1 MARGDAMRKAVQPY
15 EVEGQMNF
23 LDFPEILP
31 ESANPDKL
39 GVDDLE
45 TEEPEVEEL
54 VTKEPEEPDEP
65 EKVENAPI
73 EYDRHTLEGM
83 ISDVREVL
91 ELMSEYWLANQPLTY
106 AKYNMQKQAYEM
118 LLRAH
123 DAEEE
128 RKNET

>member
-1 MARGDAMRKAVQPY
+1 MAGGDAAARKVIQPY

-23 LDFPEILP
+23 LDFPEVMPEPDESEKPAVENP
-31 ESANPDKL
+31 ESKA
-39 GVDDLE
+39 
-45 TEEPEVEEL
+45 PEVEEPE
-54 VTKEPEEPDEP
+54 EPEEAENA
-65 EKVENAPI
+65 ENAPI
-73 EYDRHTLEGM
+73 EYDRRTLEGM
-83 ISDVREVL
+83 ISDVREAL

-128 RKNET
+128 RDV